1 MHRVFV
7 DSNVL
12 GSRTLYD
19 WLFLLHQATTMFS
32 LQVTPDVLDEA
43 HRVWRRKHPSA
54 GGQMRAKREKL
65 FQANFDE
72 VLDDWQGGNVP
83 GIKDADDQHV
93 HNAATHCR
101 ADILLTS
108 NVKDFGDPDL
118 LSYDLMTP
126 DEFFI
131 LINKS
136 ASFPVREVTQFQN
149 DYWQGRR
156 DRGDTVQSL
165 AEALKAAGCNKFSRV
180 VEQHLRVLAGPLTV

>member
-54 GGQMRAKREKL
+54 GGQMRAKREEL
-65 FQANFDE
+65 FRANFDE
-72 VLDDWQGGNVP
+72 VLEDWQGGDVP

-93 HNAATHCR
+93 HNAATHCQ

-156 DRGDTVQSL
+156 DRGDSVQSL
-165 AEALKAAGCNKFSRV
+165 AEALKAAGCTKFSRV